1 MQALTTWWDS
11 RWARRLDYVAAIA
24 ALLILLR
31 VGSEEDL
38 SWLLW
43 SFVGLAIAALS
54 VIRWPFGAVI
64 TLVGVS
70 VLPRFYLDVF
80 GWKLRPEHAGA
91 LILAAIAAVWLIW
104 KRPKITWDKLD
115 YWVLAYLA
123 INYISSAF
131 ASPEPSSTLKWAFLN
146 NLGVLPYFLIRVL
159 VQDVE
164 TLRKVFRVFI
174 GVAIL
179 EAAYGIICYLS
190 HVAFGTTFGMEL
202 GQYLV
207 DVAAP
212 YGSLYEPNLFGAYSA
227 CCAVMML
234 SLYFLESR
242 GRLFYMLSF
251 LMASLA
257 AFVSFS
263 RASLL
268 ALVLVVIFVF
278 WKGRQ
283 RQSHGRHSL
292 LVFAVAFGLVAVV
305 AITAIGG
312 VVQERLS
319 NSFSQGLME
328 ETTLTR
334 LVILA
339 ESLQN
344 IANHPL
350 LGSGTASFQLFFD
363 WATLIPEWA
372 GTATWIGNFL
382 VRVLHDTGIVGLAA
396 LLGFVVSLIV
406 KTRQGLRLANET
418 QPALFAL
425 SAGAL
430 VYFICF
436 QFTDGTTLAF
446 CWVHLGFLASAAVIS
461 GQDLNNSGES
471 LNPLSGGSIPLTSQS
486 PDSL

>member
-1 MQALTTWWDS
+1 
-11 RWARRLDYVAAIA
+11 LDYVAAIA

-31 VGSEEDL
+31 VASEEDL
-38 SWLLW
+38 SSLLW
-43 SFVGLAIAALS
+43 AFVALAIVALS
-54 VIRWPFGAVI
+54 LVRWPYGAVI

-70 VLPRFYLDVF
+70 VLPRFYLEIF
-80 GWKLRPEHAGA
+80 GWKMRPEHAGA
-91 LILAAIAAVWLIW
+91 LIVAGAVGVWLIW
-104 KRPKITWDKLD
+104 KKPKIKWEKLD
-115 YWVLAYLA
+115 YWVVAYLA
-123 INYISSAF
+123 INYVSSAF
-131 ASPEPSSTLKWAFLN
+131 ASPEPASTLRWALLN
-146 NLGVLPYFLIRVL
+146 NFGVLPYFVIRLL

-164 TLRKVFRVFI
+164 TLRKVFRIFI
-174 GVAIL
+174 GVGIL

-190 HVAFGTTFGMEL
+190 HVAFATTFGMEL

-212 YGSLYEPNLFGAYSA
+212 YGSLYEPNLFGAYCA

-234 SLYFLESR
+234 ALYFLESR

-251 LMASLA
+251 LIASMAV
-257 AFVSFS
+257 FVSFS

-268 ALVLVVIFVF
+268 ALVLVVVFVY

-283 RQSHGRHSL
+283 RQSQGRHSL
-292 LVFAVAFGLVAVV
+292 IVFALTLGLVAVV

-312 VVQERLS
+312 VLQERLG
-319 NSFSQGLME
+319 NLFSQGLTE

-334 LVILA
+334 LVVLA

-396 LLGFVVSLIV
+396 LVGFIVSLVV
-406 KTRQGLRLANET
+406 KTRQGLRVALVAHDMHDT
-418 QPALFAL
+418 IPMLFAL

-446 CWVHLGFLASAAVIS
+446 CWVHLGFLASAAIIAKRS
-461 GQDLNNSGES
+461 GQTMEQTASVGL
-471 LNPLSGGSIPLTSQS
+471 
-486 PDSL
+486 